1 MGPGHFSDHG
11 HTGRVIVAVLAGG
24 RGSRLGGAKALT
36 PLGGEPLIARPVAA
50 ARAAG
55 LDVVVVAKPDTT
67 LPGLPVLVEPASP
80 THPLLGLVTALE
92 HHGPIVAV
100 ACDQPWVTADWL
112 RTLAEHDG
120 PALAVADEP
129 FPGRY
134 EPTQLPTLRTAL
146 ADEASLRRTL
156 AQLAPVVLGAPR
168 ELAASVNT
176 PEDLAAA
183 ERALAGAVDTSAGVR
198 RTEAVR
204 P

>member
-1 MGPGHFSDHG
+1 M
-11 HTGRVIVAVLAGG
+11 IVAVLAGG

-36 PLGGEPLIARPVAA
+36 PLDGRPLIARPVAA

-55 LDVVVVAKPDTT
+55 LDVVVVAKPDTA
-67 LPGLPVLVEPASP
+67 LPGLPVLVEPANP

-100 ACDQPWVTADWL
+100 ACDQPWVTAEWL
-112 RTLAEHDG
+112 RALADHDG

-134 EPTQLPTLRTAL
+134 EPSQLPTLRAAL
-146 ADEASLRRTL
+146 AEEASLRRTL
-156 AQLAPVVLGAPR
+156 ARLAPAVLGAPP
-168 ELAASVNT
+168 ELVASVNT
-176 PEDLAAA
+176 PDDLAAA
-183 ERALAGAVDTSAGVR
+183 ERALAVATGTNAAAAGAAPQR
-198 RTEAVR
+198 PAEVR